1 MSDMQVTSAEQ
12 VADSQLLGQLDS
24 DLLPR
29 HIAIIMDGNGRWAA
43 QRGLPRIAG
52 HRQGLRALQEVL
64 EVCQEVG
71 VPNLT
76 IYAFSHENWNRPMS
90 EINMLMDLLK
100 EYLHRERRR
109 FLEKKIRFSPIG
121 RLDRLP
127 HSVRM
132 LVQEVAEETQ
142 HFINRTLAVA
152 LSYGGRSEII
162 DAVRKIV
169 RDIQLGTVTFDQ
181 IDENLFEQYLT
192 TCGLPDPD
200 LLIRTSGETRLSNF
214 LPWQTVYTELYFT
227 KTLWP
232 DFRRREI
239 LLALL
244 DYQKRERRFGRVP
257 EALPQPS

>member
-1 MSDMQVTSAEQ
+1 MSRIQATSAEK
-12 VADSQLLGQLDS
+12 VAETELIRQLDP

-29 HIAIIMDGNGRWAA
+29 HMAIIMDGNGRWAA

-52 HRQGLRALQEVL
+52 HRHGITALQEVL
-64 EVCQEVG
+64 EVCQEIG

-76 IYAFSHENWNRPMS
+76 IYAFSHENWNRPTS
-90 EINMLMDLLK
+90 EINMLMVLLK
-100 EYLHRERRR
+100 EYLQRERRI
-109 FLEKKIRFSPIG
+109 FLEKQIRFLPIG
-121 RLDRLP
+121 QLDKLP
-127 HSVRM
+127 HSVRI
-132 LVQEVAEETQ
+132 LVQDVAEETQ
-142 HFINRTLAVA
+142 GFTHRTLAVA

-162 DAVRKIV
+162 DAIRKLV
-169 RDIQLGTVTFDQ
+169 RDIQLGT
-181 IDENLFEQYLT
+181 IGYSEINENLFEQYLMT
-192 TCGLPDPD
+192 FGLPDPD

-257 EALPQPS
+257 QAVPQPS